1 MKTTYT
7 ELNSHIEFLKKE
19 IDKMLDT
26 LAEMDFHPASRFQ
39 SCHRIS
45 ILLQMICRLLPRSPP
60 LLGFP
65 WPARIIAGFSG
76 GCPFGVC
83 RDSVVNVHGEL

>member
-26 LAEMDFHPASRFQ
+26 LAEML
-39 SCHRIS
+39 CGW
-45 ILLQMICRLLPRSPP
+45 P
-60 LLGFP
+60 LTKPHLM
-65 WPARIIAGFSG
+65 RAG
-76 GCPFGVC
+76 
-83 RDSVVNVHGEL
+83 